1 MSELKINPE
10 ALQHLQ
16 ANERFSHIYLND
28 NGGWLFVPHPEYR
41 TAVSREEALKGLSG
55 TAVKAPA
62 DIQEEAPA
70 DIQEEDE
77 VKQNSKKSNKK

>member
-41 TAVSREEALKGLSG
+41 TAVSREEALNGLSG
-55 TAVKAPA
+55 AAVKAQEAVSKEATA
-62 DIQEEAPA
+62 DVP
-70 DIQEEDE
+70 EEDE
-77 VKQNSKKSNKK
+77 AKQNSKKSNKK